1 MTEPTGQYVEF
12 GTGFFVASTTATT
25 GINGNPYC
33 AGGYNVDLTKPIGI
47 YTGPIT
53 TTYLVDTRTISW
65 STLPNNR
72 LTRIT
77 LLEPTLH
84 TFTDAVWIM
93 PDLSKY
99 APGVEELERCTYV
112 ITGGSP
118 KALTPAR
125 EIKLPA
131 STLPLSQPS
140 AGPTSTK
147 QVSSDSTTARPVT
160 SDTVSLPVSTPSGQH
175 PEIEPSTG
183 GQQPDS
189 SEATSS
195 RTSGAVVV
203 PVTTTGD
210 RESDEDASP
219 TSRPSD
225 ESDEQPSSPDE
236 PPSDNPPA
244 TADAP
249 GSPGSESGS
258 PSVRVTTT
266 EAQSVPTRAASVP
279 DSDDGDTDSDSDP
292 DSPSDRVTTAETAS
306 VPTQGAPAPEKDDT
320 DADSDNNTPNPTEEN
335 NDLTRISTGDASV
348 PPESNDVESGTE
360 SADPFASFIAIGV
373 SGEDL
378 DVSNEPNADAHV
390 FSSGNTLAV
399 GEPAVEIS
407 GTTFSAL
414 PTGVL
419 AVANGQSTT
428 INDVSEAMPTPNA
441 PISAIENDNAAYILE
456 DGSEVTAE
464 GEAVVVSETTY
475 SALPSNSGVIA
486 IAGGSTST
494 LSKPASVIDG
504 HRSDAYAVGESATI
518 SAGGS
523 AATLSGSTYS
533 ALPSGSGVLIA
544 ASDGTKTLM
553 RTAISAQASKP
564 ADVFVIGGSAT
575 ISAGGSAVVISD
587 TTYSALPSSAG
598 VVVDAGG
605 QSSTIVPGVGP
616 MSNDT
621 SGTGVGD
628 NVVPFEGSATR
639 PKLGHVLHWS
649 IIAAAVL
656 NIV

>member
-1 MTEPTGQYVEF
+1 
-12 GTGFFVASTTATT
+12 
-25 GINGNPYC
+25 
-33 AGGYNVDLTKPIGI
+33 
-47 YTGPIT
+47 
-53 TTYLVDTRTISW
+53 
-65 STLPNNR
+65 
-72 LTRIT
+72 
-77 LLEPTLH
+77 
-84 TFTDAVWIM
+84 M

-99 APGVEELERCTYV
+99 APGVEEFERCTYV

-131 STLPLSQPS
+131 STLPLLQPS
-140 AGPTSTK
+140 AEPTSTR
-147 QVSSDSTTARPVT
+147 QVSSDSTTARPAT
-160 SDTVSLPVSTPSGQH
+160 SDTVSLPASTPSGQQS
-175 PEIEPSTG
+175 EIEPSTG
-183 GQQPDS
+183 GQQPHS

-195 RTSGAVVV
+195 RTSDAVVV
-203 PVTTTGD
+203 PVTTAGD
-210 RESDEDASP
+210 RESDEGASP
-219 TSRPSD
+219 TSRPPD
-225 ESDEQPSSPDE
+225 EPDEQPSSSDE
-236 PPSDNPPA
+236 LPSDNPPA

-249 GSPGSESGS
+249 GRPGSESGS

-266 EAQSVPTRAASVP
+266 GAQSVPSKAASAP

-292 DSPSDRVTTAETAS
+292 DWPSDRVTTAEGAS
-306 VPTQGAPAPEKDDT
+306 VPTQGAPAPESDDT
-320 DADSDNNTPNPTEEN
+320 DADSDNNAPNPTEEN
-335 NDLTRISTGDASV
+335 NDPTRISTGDVSV

-373 SGEDL
+373 SGDDL

-399 GEPAVEIS
+399 GESAVEIS

-414 PTGVL
+414 SAGVL

-456 DGSEVTAE
+456 DGSKVTAE
-464 GEAVVVSETTY
+464 GEAVVISETTY

-494 LSKPASVIDG
+494 LSEPASVVNE
-504 HRSDAYAVGESATI
+504 HRPDAYAIGESGTI

-533 ALPSGSGVLIA
+533 ALPSGSGVLVA
-544 ASDGTKTLM
+544 ASDRTKTLM
-553 RTAISAQASKP
+553 ETAISAQESKP
-564 ADVFVIGGSAT
+564 ADAFVIGGSAT

-598 VVVDAGG
+598 VMVDAGG
-605 QSSTIVPGVGP
+605 QSSTIVPGEGP
-616 MSNDT
+616 MSNAT
-621 SGTGVGD
+621 NGTVVGD
-628 NVVPFEGSATR
+628 NVVPFEGSATTSQ
-639 PKLGHVLHWS
+639 LDHMLYWS
-649 IIAAAVL
+649 IAAAAVVY
-656 NIV
+656 IV